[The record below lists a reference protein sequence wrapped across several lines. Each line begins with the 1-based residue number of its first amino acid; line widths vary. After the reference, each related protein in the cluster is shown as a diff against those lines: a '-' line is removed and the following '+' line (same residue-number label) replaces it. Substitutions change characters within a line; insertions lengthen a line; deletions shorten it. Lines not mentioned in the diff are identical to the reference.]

1 MWIRNG
7 RLIDP
12 HNRIDGEYDLRIE
25 GGRIAA
31 VVRRGESDPASSP
44 EEECVEAAGKWVVPG
59 LVDMHCHLREPGFEY
74 KETILSGTRAAAA
87 GGFTSVACM
96 ANTIPVNDNAA
107 ITEFIFGKA
116 RREGIVNVFPIGAAT
131 VGLAGESLAEIGQM
145 RDAGIVAVS
154 DDGNTIM
161 NSDVFRR
168 VFEYAN
174 MFHLVVISH
183 CEDRNLVGR
192 GVMHEGL
199 ISTRL
204 GLKGIPSAAEEVM
217 VARDLILVEMTG
229 GRLHIAHVSTSG
241 AIHKIREAK
250 DRGIDVTAEA
260 TPHHLTLTDDAVSKF
275 NPDAKMAPPLRSES
289 DVRALREAVR
299 DGTIDVIA
307 TDHAPHSPVEKD
319 VEFDKAPN
327 GIVGFETALPLILK
341 IVRDGDLPLETALQ
355 RITSAPSSILRLD
368 KGHLSVGAEA
378 DVTLIDP
385 DIEFEVDPKQFYSKS
400 RNTPYAG
407 WKLRGRA
414 IRTIVGGKTVFDLD
428 RGGIL

>member
-25 GGRIAA
+25 GGRITA
-31 VVRRGESDPASSP
+31 VVGRGEAEPAGSP
-44 EEECVEAAGKWVVPG
+44 EEERVEAAGKWVVPG

-74 KETILSGTRAAAA
+74 KESILSGTRAAAA

-96 ANTIPVNDNAA
+96 ANTIPVNDNPA
-107 ITEFIFGKA
+107 ITEFILGKA

-145 RDAGIVAVS
+145 REAGIVAVS
-154 DDGNTIM
+154 DDGNPIM

-183 CEDRNLVGR
+183 CEDSDLVGR

-204 GLKGIPSAAEEVM
+204 GLNGVPSAAEEVM
-217 VARDLILVEMTG
+217 VARDLILAEMTG
-229 GRLHIAHVSTSG
+229 GRLHVAHVSTTG

-260 TPHHLTLTDDAVSKF
+260 TPHHLTLTDEAVSNF

-327 GIVGFETALPLILK
+327 GIVGLETALPLILK
-341 IVRDGDLPLETALQ
+341 IVRDGDLPLETAIQ

-385 DIEFEVDPKQFYSKS
+385 DLEYELDPKQFYSKS

-407 WKLRGRA
+407 WKMRGRA